1 MKVVRNILIFVLILN
16 TVGSTFMVPLIY
28 LDFNLRKDYIARVL
42 CINRET
48 TSMTV
53 CGGQCYL
60 SDQLAKTGQQQ
71 EKEATT
77 TNQKI
82 EIPVFNQLITE
93 LDFNVVVKT
102 SGENYTIPDFLL
114 YPSGHIADIFHPPQ
128 SA

>member
-28 LDFNLRKDYIARVL
+28 LDFNLRRDYIARVL

-48 TSMTV
+48 TAMTV

-60 SDQLAKTGQQQ
+60 SDQLAKTQQQ

-82 EIPVFNQLITE
+82 EIPVFNQFMTE
-93 LDFNVVVKT
+93 LEFSIFLRIATED
-102 SGENYTIPDFLL
+102 YTIPDFLL
-114 YPSGHIADIFHPPQ
+114 LPSGHIADIFHPPQ
-128 SA
+128 LA